1 MNMDIFDWRE
11 LKTFFKKKLLKHT
24 GFLVIYLLFIGKL
37 ILLWF

>member
-11 LKTFFKKKLLKHT
+11 LKTFKKIFFKYT